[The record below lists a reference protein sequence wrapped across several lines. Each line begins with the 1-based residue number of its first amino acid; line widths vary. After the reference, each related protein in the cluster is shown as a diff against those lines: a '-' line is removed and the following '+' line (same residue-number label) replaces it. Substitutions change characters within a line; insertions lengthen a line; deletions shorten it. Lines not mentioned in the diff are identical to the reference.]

1 MLCKVPK
8 VTDNREEA
16 ARLVASGAP
25 VVLVGPDAG
34 ALGSAM
40 AWHAMAGALGNDAG
54 GGVGGAGGRAGRCL
68 LAVLVGDLSDP
79 SVAAAAKEM
88 AAELFPSAGGA

>member
-1 MLCKVPK
+1 MYKVPK

-25 VVLVGPDAG
+25 VVLVGPDAE
-34 ALGSAM
+34 ALGRAM
-40 AWHAMAGALGNDAG
+40 ASEGAAGARGGDTGSGVVVAG
-54 GGVGGAGGRAGRCL
+54 GSAGRCL

-79 SVAAAAKEM
+79 SVAAAAEEM
-88 AAELFPSAGGA
+88 AAELFPWAAGA